1 MLRLSM
7 CFKFLNSSSGE
18 LVLDNV
24 TMYILFVIYIHFDTP
39 PFDVLYYT
47 IYCKTLIFSEPFN
60 LAKLAIE
67 IKTKNK
73 GRQNKII

>member
-47 IYCKTLIFSEPFN
+47 IYYYNT
-60 LAKLAIE
+60 
-67 IKTKNK
+67 
-73 GRQNKII
+73 G